1 MAPPTPRHP
10 HTAPARTRQQP
21 GARADKKAKKKYN
34 MILEEIGAREGLS
47 SVDEVKK
54 LLRDEAEVSWL

>member
-1 MAPPTPRHP
+1 
-10 HTAPARTRQQP
+10 
-21 GARADKKAKKKYN
+21 

-54 LLRDEAEVSWL
+54 LLRDEAEVIWL